1 MSNTGYKYI
10 YRTESGRF
18 QLKIWTGFRNKQFG
32 VYKTL
37 EEAIKKRA
45 IYMEQLGLKLYLDK

>member
-18 QLKIWTGFRNKQFG
+18 QLKIWTRFRNKQFG

-37 EEAIKKRA
+37 EEAIEKRA

>member
-37 EEAIKKRA
+37 EEAIEK
-45 IYMEQLGLKLYLDK
+45 ELYIWNN

>member
-10 YRTESGRF
+10 YKIESGRF
-18 QLKIWTGFRNKQFG
+18 QLKIWTGIRNKQFG
-32 VYKTL
+32 IYDTL
-37 EEAIKKRA
+37 EEAVEKRA